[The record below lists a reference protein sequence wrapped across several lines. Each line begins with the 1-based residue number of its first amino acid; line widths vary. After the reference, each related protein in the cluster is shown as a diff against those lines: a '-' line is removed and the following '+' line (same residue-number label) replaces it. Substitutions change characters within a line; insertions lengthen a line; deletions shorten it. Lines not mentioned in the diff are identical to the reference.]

1 MTWSKQGVVN
11 VPVWGL
17 VSHHQ
22 TKYLLEMNYIP
33 NSWVMWNRTGHRNQ
47 ALQKK
52 RIPLDILTFNISFPF
67 IFQLAKKWPEANSPL
82 GAHWGPLQRILREE
96 MRIQPPTSEVFS
108 AKLGT
113 PGGPREGPGRVPVL
127 STSDDGHS
135 FHTKLILIFYKLI
148 WVSMFDE

>member
-1 MTWSKQGVVN
+1 MSLFEDWFHISKPNICWRWITSPIVG
-11 VPVWGL
+11 WCETERDIE
-17 VSHHQ
+17 
-22 TKYLLEMNYIP
+22 TKP
-33 NSWVMWNRTGHRNQ
+33 CR
-47 ALQKK
+47 KK
-52 RIPLDILTFNISFPF
+52 GSPLDILTFNISFPF